1 MSPTMLAVLRR
12 IEADTRALAA
22 IGHRDPADR
31 ARYPV
36 DYYRPAELLTM
47 WRGPGRFF
55 R

>member
-1 MSPTMLAVLRR
+1 MSPTMLAILRR
-12 IEADTRALAA
+12 VERDTAALAA
-22 IGHRDPADR
+22 HKWDGDF

-36 DYYRPAELLTM
+36 DYFRPAELLTM

>member
-1 MSPTMLAVLRR
+1 MSPTMLAILRR
-12 IEADTRALAA
+12 VEADTRRLAT
-22 IGHRDPADR
+22 IGRRDPANY
-31 ARYPV
+31 ARYPI